1 MDPRAVVVR
10 RGYKSYGNTPVLADL
25 NMAVSKGSIY
35 GLLGAS
41 GCGKTTLLSCVVG
54 RRRLDSGQ
62 VTVLGVA
69 PGTSG
74 SGVPGR
80 RVGYMPQEISL
91 YCNFTIKENVIYF
104 GKLFDM
110 KNKELKE
117 KLKFLVQL
125 FDLPDS
131 NTRVN
136 NLSGGQQRRVS
147 LVVAM
152 VHDPDLLVLDE
163 PTVGMDPMLRLTIWE
178 YLMEISRAR
187 GKTIIIT
194 THYIEEARQADTV
207 GLMRN
212 GYLLEETSP
221 LDLLDKY
228 GCESLEEVFL
238 LLSTR
243 QDEKLDPSLSI
254 NVHEEES
261 ASGIYELE
269 TLGQNKTNS
278 SEDGAC
284 RGPRKKCIFSEVSTA
299 KIVALL
305 YRNVLSIGRDTM
317 LMLFFFGQS
326 MLMVGS
332 FYLALSG
339 NPSDLALAV
348 VNHDATSPSRLCQGP
363 RALGGCNFTDLSC
376 LFLDHI
382 GGPVF
387 RKEFYD
393 SPEEAQRAV
402 GQGKAWGAVYLGENF
417 TQAFE
422 ERIQGGIRVADDA
435 VEQGSIFTWLDMSD
449 DIISWAVK
457 DELYTKYRDFS
468 RQVLA
473 SRGFNPKY
481 GDLPMKIFEP
491 VFGKSKVDFLYAA
504 SPGLLI
510 FLNFFLGVSLSVW
523 TVVLER
529 VQGLLTRNIV
539 SGVTTFEIML
549 SYFVC
554 MFVMICMQ
562 AGLIV
567 VFAFLLFHYYNVGSL
582 ALISLFLIAQGT
594 CGLLYGF
601 VISTCCNNEGIAI
614 YSATGSLCPLFVF
627 GGIIWPVEGMN
638 RYLYYLSMVMP
649 LTLPIRALRW
659 IMVRGWTLRNTE
671 VLVGFLTMFC
681 WMAVFSV
688 ACMVVF
694 RFKKL

>member
-91 YCNFTIKENVIYF
+91 YSNLTMKENVFFF

-110 KNKELKE
+110 NNKELE
-117 KLKFLVQL
+117 ERLKFLVQL
-125 FDLPDS
+125 FELPDS
-131 NTRVN
+131 NTKLN

-243 QDEKLDPSLSI
+243 QDEKLDSSSI
-254 NVHEEES
+254 NAHEEERS
-261 ASGIYELE
+261 SGSYELE
-269 TLGQNKTNS
+269 KLGQNEIHTP
-278 SEDGAC
+278 EDGAC
-284 RGPRKKCIFSEVSTA
+284 RGSRKKCIFSEVSTA

-305 YRNVLSIGRDTM
+305 HKNVLTIGRDTM
-317 LMLFFFGQS
+317 LLLFFFGQN
-326 MLMVGS
+326 LLAVAS
-332 FYLALSG
+332 FYMAFG
-339 NPSDLALAV
+339 FNPSDLAMAV
-348 VNHDATSPSRLCQGP
+348 VNHDATSPSRTCQGP

-402 GQGKAWGAVYLGENF
+402 GLGKAWGAVYLGENF

-449 DIISWAVK
+449 DVISWAVR
-457 DELYTKYRDFS
+457 DELYTKYQDFS
-468 RQVLA
+468 HQFLGSCGV
-473 SRGFNPKY
+473 NPKY
-481 GDLPMKIFEP
+481 GDLPMKIFKP
-491 VFGKSKVDFLYAA
+491 VFGKSEVDCLYAIV
-504 SPGLLI
+504 PGLLL
-510 FLNFFLGVSLSVW
+510 FLAFLLGVSLSVW
-523 TVVLER
+523 TVVHER
-529 VQGLLTRNIV
+529 VHGLLARSMI

-549 SYFVC
+549 SYFLC

-601 VISTCCNNEGIAI
+601 VISACCNNEGEAI
-614 YSATGSLCPLFVF
+614 HLATGSLYPSLFLC
-627 GGIIWPVEGMN
+627 GIIWPVEGMN

-681 WMAVFSV
+681 WMAVFLV